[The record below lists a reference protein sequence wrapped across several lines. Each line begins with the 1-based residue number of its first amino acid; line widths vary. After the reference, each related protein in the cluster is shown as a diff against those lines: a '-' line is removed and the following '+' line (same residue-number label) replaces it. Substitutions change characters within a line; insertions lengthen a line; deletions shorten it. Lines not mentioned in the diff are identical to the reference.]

1 MLENILQLTAVVV
14 VFVLV
19 LAGTYYVTKWIA
31 KSGMIQSQSRNIKV
45 IETFKITNGKYIQII
60 QLGKKYYSI
69 GVTKDQITFLTPLDE
84 AQLDFSEEV
93 RNGQKVSFK
102 ELLDKLNKNKK
113 ENKKRLVFMK
123 TQKKAHQVSVRVVI
137 LLAML
142 CILTFFCSATIYVHA
157 APVSSKSDISEASG
171 SSKGE
176 VQDPDSP
183 QDFQFNLT
191 SNAGSSSLSASMK
204 MILVLTL
211 LSLAPFLLVM
221 VTSCTRIIVVL
232 HFVRSALGTQTSPPN
247 QVLIGIAL
255 FLTLFIM
262 APVMTQ
268 INKDCIQPYDKGKLT
283 QEEAL
288 NAGLKPIRKF
298 MFEQT
303 NRKDIR
309 LFMEIEKQSN
319 DVSIEKEDE
328 IPTLVLIP
336 AFMISEL
343 RIAFIIGFL
352 IYLPFIVIDMVV
364 ASTLMSMGMMM
375 LPPTTISMPFKILL
389 FVLADGWNLVIGQL
403 VKTFY

>member
-1 MLENILQLTAVVV
+1 
-14 VFVLV
+14 
-19 LAGTYYVTKWIA
+19 
-31 KSGMIQSQSRNIKV
+31 
-45 IETFKITNGKYIQII
+45 
-60 QLGKKYYSI
+60 
-69 GVTKDQITFLTPLDE
+69 
-84 AQLDFSEEV
+84 
-93 RNGQKVSFK
+93 
-102 ELLDKLNKNKK
+102 
-113 ENKKRLVFMK
+113 MK
-123 TQKKAHQVSVRVVI
+123 TQKKAHLISIRYVF

-142 CILTFFCSATIYVHA
+142 CILTFFCSTRIYVSA
-157 APVSSKSDISEASG
+157 KPVASRSDTSEASG
-171 SSKGE
+171 STRGE

-183 QDFQFNLT
+183 QDFQFNIT
-191 SNAGSSSLSASMK
+191 SNVGSSSLSASMR
-204 MILVLTL
+204 MVLVLTL

-221 VTSCTRIIVVL
+221 VTSFTRIIVVL

-268 INKDCIQPYDKGKLT
+268 VNSECIQPFDRGELT

-288 NAGLKPIRKF
+288 NEGLKPIRKF

-309 LFMEIEKQSN
+309 LFLEIENKSN
-319 DVSIEKEDE
+319 NVKVENEDE

-343 RIAFIIGFL
+343 RTAFIIGFL